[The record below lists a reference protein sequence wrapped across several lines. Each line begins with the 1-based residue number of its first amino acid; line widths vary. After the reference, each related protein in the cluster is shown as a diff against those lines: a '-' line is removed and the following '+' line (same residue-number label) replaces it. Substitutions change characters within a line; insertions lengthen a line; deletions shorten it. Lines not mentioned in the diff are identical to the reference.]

1 MKLKVV
7 QAGDPVLRRA
17 SQPLTADEI
26 KSASI
31 RQLIAL
37 MRETMRDAP
46 GVGLAAPQIGEAIQL
61 AVIEDRPEYMNGL
74 SSAQLAELQR
84 SPIDFHVIVNPKISI
99 LGDSSPEFF
108 EGCLSV
114 TGFAALVRRAA
125 EVRVDCLNE
134 QAEPV
139 TIDAHGW
146 YARILQHE
154 IDHLNGTLY
163 IDRMETRSFTNVE
176 NLNRL
181 WKNQT
186 IEEVRS
192 ELRLSTKDS
201 R

>member
-1 MKLKVV
+1 MK
-7 QAGDPVLRRA
+7 
-17 SQPLTADEI
+17 
-26 KSASI
+26 
-31 RQLIAL
+31 
-37 MRETMRDAP
+37 
-46 GVGLAAPQIGEAIQL
+46 
-61 AVIEDRPEYMNGL
+61 GL
-74 SSAQLAELQR
+74 SSDQLTELQR
-84 SPIDFHVIVNPKISI
+84 SPIDFHVIFNPKISV
-99 LGDSSPEFF
+99 LGDSPPEFF

-125 EVRVDCLNE
+125 DVRVEYLNE
-134 QAEPV
+134 KAEPV

-181 WKNQT
+181 WKNHT

-192 ELRLSTKDS
+192 ELRLSAS
-201 R
+201 